1 MDNLSP
7 DQIKSMIAMLQ
18 MMLNT
23 QAASSNTSE
32 PIEDEAEEESFSV
45 LPTKSFRS
53 KKDKNKPRPNKFN
66 NMPEKNMH
74 KEDIE
79 IDQKLKVQ
87 PPVPRARPFRM
98 AKVVCRVCGRND
110 EVNPSLLVE
119 GPARYKCNQCST
131 SAG

>member
-7 DQIKSMIAMLQ
+7 DQIKSMIVLLQ
-18 MMLNT
+18 TMLNAQT
-23 QAASSNTSE
+23 SSSNISE
-32 PIEDEAEEESFSV
+32 STKEQSEDDSFDV
-45 LPTKSFRS
+45 LTTKSFRS
-53 KKDKNKPRPNKFN
+53 KNKKNTRPNKFN
-66 NMPEKNMH
+66 DMPEKNMH
-74 KEDIE
+74 KEDVE

-119 GPARYKCNQCST
+119 GPTRYKCNQCSA